1 MADRKNARTSTRG
14 RKLADTGKSTGVLTR
29 ERIAHDL
36 EAFRKAGGRIE
47 VLGNTPVL
55 TKVETPEVA
64 PPAKAAAAKTAAA
77 KTSAA
82 AKKKK
87 AA

>member
-1 MADRKNARTSTRG
+1 MAVRKTAPTSTKG
-14 RKLADTGKSTGVLTR
+14 RKLADTGKSGGTLTR

-55 TKVETPEVA
+55 TKVDAPAPE
-64 PPAKAAAAKTAAA
+64 AAAP
-77 KTSAA
+77 A

>member
-1 MADRKNARTSTRG
+1 MAVSKNARTSTKG
-14 RKLADTGKSTGVLTR
+14 RKLADTGKSGGIITR
-29 ERIAHDL
+29 ERIARDL

-55 TKVETPEVA
+55 TRVQEPE
-64 PPAKAAAAKTAAA
+64 PAAAAPV
-77 KTSAA
+77 
-82 AKKKK
+82 KKKK

>member
-1 MADRKNARTSTRG
+1 MAVSKNAARTSTRG
-14 RKLADTGKSTGVLTR
+14 RKLADTGKSTGVITR
-29 ERIAHDL
+29 ERIARDL

-64 PPAKAAAAKTAAA
+64 AP
-77 KTSAA
+77 

>member
-1 MADRKNARTSTRG
+1 MAVRKTAPTSTKG
-14 RKLADTGKSTGVLTR
+14 RKLADTGKSGGTLTR
-29 ERIAHDL
+29 ERIASDL

-47 VLGNTPVL
+47 VLGNTPML
-55 TKVETPEVA
+55 TKVDAPEAA
-64 PPAKAAAAKTAAA
+64 P
-77 KTSAA
+77 AA

>member
-1 MADRKNARTSTRG
+1 MAVRKNAARTSTKG

-64 PPAKAAAAKTAAA
+64 AAP
-77 KTSAA
+77 